1 MTILFKLTRLPN
13 RSQRKGCVSP
23 RDTQFWVECSN
34 WIRYLTVSL
43 EEGMSS
49 TCRKGDAWI
58 LIHRYLGGQSTSPSE
73 TITFTPVL
81 IPILLPFSNR
91 FLVEHKLLNWRE
103 YIPKFPLQKR
113 TYHTTNSQENKWK
126 KKSCKFLV
134 FERNTLSCTNFPF
147 GLPIR

>member
-13 RSQRKGCVSP
+13 RSHRKGCVSP

-34 WIRYLTVSL
+34 WIRYLIVSL